1 MEISSQLKLKT
12 NSQQNMDAALHDQRL
27 FDVLDDRLTV
37 FEVDLFPLNSG
48 VEQLD
53 SKTLLDDT
61 LGRKF
66 IKFLIQIKEK
76 IKSYMEMV
84 YNQQVV

>member
-1 MEISSQLKLKT
+1 
-12 NSQQNMDAALHDQRL
+12 MDAALHDQRL

-37 FEVDLFPLNSG
+37 FEVNLFPLNSG

-61 LGRKF
+61 LEGNLS
-66 IKFLIQIKEK
+66 KFLIQLKEQK
-76 IKSYMEMV
+76 KSYMEMV